1 MTAGKKRGGRIIII
15 IILIVAVGAVLAYLL
30 LTQNTGTKTPN
41 NQVAA
46 TPTPNYA
53 LVDIVIASQYI
64 PRGTLI
70 TGDMVTT
77 IKYPQ
82 NEIPQGTFFGSI
94 EEAVGTKAKY
104 NIEPSVPLTTNM
116 VIHED
121 GGSTVSF
128 DIPSGMTA
136 FSIPA
141 SPETSVAFAP
151 QKGDHVMVIGCML
164 LTDLDTDFQTRLPN
178 NSANTMAPGLSDAGV
193 SNSISITP
201 SIEGQLALYGRYE
214 LDPSTSQLVFVNPS
228 ETQRPRLV
236 CQTIIQDSM
245 VLQVGMFPLT
255 TEETTAPL
263 PTPIVTEQDPAAATT
278 TVQYPGSVTLVVS
291 PQDSLIL
298 NYLLLSGSKLSLAL
312 RAAGDTGSIS
322 TDPVTLQYVMDQ
334 KNIPSPAKLPY
345 GVEPRVDSLVY
356 PGFNDYILI
365 QP

>member
-1 MTAGKKRGGRIIII
+1 MTAGKKRGGRILIF

-30 LTQNTGTKTPN
+30 LSQTNGAKTPN

-164 LTDLDTDFQTRLPN
+164 LSDLDTDFQTRLPN
-178 NSANTMAPGLSDAGV
+178 NSTNTMAPGLSDAGV

-214 LDPSTSQLVFVNPS
+214 LDSSTSQLVFVNPS

-236 CQTIIQDSM
+236 CQTIIQDAM
-245 VLQVGMFPLT
+245 VLQVGMFPLSV
-255 TEETTAPL
+255 EQEIAAL
-263 PTPIVTEQDPAAATT
+263 PTPIVAPTEEVVTN

-291 PQDSLIL
+291 PQDTLIL

-312 RAAGDTGSIS
+312 RAAGDANTIT

-345 GVEPRVDSLVY
+345 GIEPRVDSLIY